1 MLAGV
6 SCFFIMLIV
15 NDWGG
20 LKVVIMIICV
30 FSGNVS
36 DFREKIGVD
45 MSDSLYNISI
55 IAMEISNHL

>member
-1 MLAGV
+1 
-6 SCFFIMLIV
+6 MLIV